1 METGRVAMWCVH
13 VPIPAE
19 SRRTCGNPVIPSRS
33 AQALSEQTKAK
44 LDKHRGE
51 GRAEVGVSAA
61 SYFFLADIATFT
73 ETGFEAIPFATA
85 YNVAAP
91 VSIPAGTVK

>member
-1 METGRVAMWCVH
+1 METGRGATCYVH

-19 SRRTCGNPVIPSRS
+19 SRRACGNPVIPSPS
-33 AQALSEQTKAK
+33 AQALSEKTKAK

-51 GRAEVGVSAA
+51 GRAEVGVSLA
-61 SYFFLADIATFT
+61 SYFFPAVFATVT

-91 VSIPAGTVK
+91 ASIPGGTVK